1 MKSYSQDL
9 RDRVIAKYNSGE
21 YSKKVIAQ
29 IFNLSRHTVSRWVKR
44 YKETGGYSS
53 LHGVGSGRPI
63 KFNDKSKILEYLKS
77 NPDAS
82 GNEMRQELAPSIS
95 MTTFYNALA
104 RMEIT
109 YKKKSQNT
117 KGDARWLDASL

>member
-21 YSKKVIAQ
+21 YSKKVISQ
-29 IFNLSRHTVSRWVKR
+29 VFNISRHTVSRWVKR

-53 LHGVGSGRPI
+53 LHGVGSGRPT
-63 KFNDKSKILEYLKS
+63 KFNDKSKILEYLNK

-82 GNEMRQELAPSIS
+82 GKEMRRELAPEVS
-95 MTTFYNALA
+95 MTAFYNALS
-104 RMEIT
+104 RMKIT
-109 YKKKSQNT
+109 YKKR
-117 KGDARWLDASL
+117 AYV